1 MNQAELTPL
10 YVDLDGT
17 LTRSDVLVESIFALL
32 RINPLF
38 IFLFPAWL
46 FHGKAHFKR
55 EIAKRVDLDV
65 SLLPFTQDLLA
76 FLRTQRQ
83 QGRRLVLITASDQK
97 YADAVAEHTGIFDLA
112 IGSDGVTN
120 LSRNRKLNRILADCG
135 QSGFDYAGNASDDL
149 AVWPQAKEAIVVS
162 PFQHIIEQAKK
173 QANVTHVFNTGPITI
188 QVVVRLLRIHQWLKN
203 LLLFVPLV
211 FAHRVGEFQLLAQAL
226 AGFISFGL
234 CASSVYVVN
243 DLLDLSHDRQH
254 QTKRNRPLAAGTFPI
269 DLAVVLAPSLM
280 VGSVAIALFLPTQ
293 FLGLLAVYYVITLAY
308 SLRLKQVVVLDI
320 LVLAALYTIRLLAG
334 GATTGVPVSHWLLMF
349 SLFFFLSLGMV
360 KRYAE
365 VRALDPN
372 VSGDVTGR
380 GYRTNDIGL
389 LAQFGIASGYLS
401 VLVLA
406 LYINSDQ
413 VRLLYDKPGAIW
425 LLCPVILYW
434 ISRVWLLAYRG
445 QMHEDPVLFAI
456 KDRISHWLIVLSL
469 FILWVAS

>member
-1 MNQAELTPL
+1 MNHNLPAPL

-17 LTRSDVLVESIFALL
+17 LIRSDVLIESMFALL
-32 RINPLF
+32 RKNPLM

-46 FHGKAHFKR
+46 LRGKAHFKR

-65 SLLPFTQDLLA
+65 SMLPFAQDLLD
-76 FLRTQRQ
+76 FLHAQHN

-120 LSRNRKLNRILADCG
+120 YSGTRKLNRILTDCG
-135 QSGFDYAGNASDDL
+135 EEGFDYAGNATDDL
-149 AVWPQAKEAIVVS
+149 EIWPRAKEAIVVS
-162 PFQHIIEQAKK
+162 PFQRLIKKAKK
-173 QANVTHVFNTGPITI
+173 NANVAHVFSSGPITI
-188 QVVVRLLRIHQWLKN
+188 QLVARLLRIHQWLKN

-211 FAHRVGEFQLLAQAL
+211 FAHRVGELQLLAQAL
-226 AGFISFGL
+226 AGFVSFGL

-243 DLLDLSHDRQH
+243 DLLDLDHDRKH

-269 DLAVVLAPSLM
+269 DMAVTLAISLLVASVV
-280 VGSVAIALFLPTQ
+280 IAFFLPAQ
-293 FLGLLAVYYVITLAY
+293 FLGLLVIYYVITLAY
-308 SLRLKQVVVLDI
+308 SLRLKQVVLLDI

-334 GATTGVPVSHWLLMF
+334 GAATDIPVSHWLLVF
-349 SLFFFLSLGMV
+349 SLFFFLSLGMI

-365 VRALDPN
+365 VRALDANAPQN
-372 VSGDVTGR
+372 VAGR
-380 GYRTNDIGL
+380 GYRADDIGL
-389 LAQFGIASGYLS
+389 LTQFGIASGYLS

-413 VRLLYDKPGAIW
+413 VRILYEKPGVIW

-456 KDRISHWLIVLSL
+456 KDRISHWLIVLAL

>member
-76 FLRTQRQ
+76 FLRTHRQ

-173 QANVTHVFNTGPITI
+173 QYRAYNHPGCCQVTADSP
-188 QVVVRLLRIHQWLKN
+188 VVKK
-203 LLLFVPLV
+203 
-211 FAHRVGEFQLLAQAL
+211 LATV
-226 AGFISFGL
+226 
-234 CASSVYVVN
+234 C
-243 DLLDLSHDRQH
+243 
-254 QTKRNRPLAAGTFPI
+254 AAG
-269 DLAVVLAPSLM
+269 
-280 VGSVAIALFLPTQ
+280 
-293 FLGLLAVYYVITLAY
+293 
-308 SLRLKQVVVLDI
+308 
-320 LVLAALYTIRLLAG
+320 IR
-334 GATTGVPVSHWLLMF
+334 T
-349 SLFFFLSLGMV
+349 
-360 KRYAE
+360 
-365 VRALDPN
+365 
-372 VSGDVTGR
+372 SGR
-380 GYRTNDIGL
+380 
-389 LAQFGIASGYLS
+389 
-401 VLVLA
+401 
-406 LYINSDQ
+406 
-413 VRLLYDKPGAIW
+413 
-425 LLCPVILYW
+425 
-434 ISRVWLLAYRG
+434 
-445 QMHEDPVLFAI
+445 
-456 KDRISHWLIVLSL
+456 RISVVSASLSRIY
-469 FILWVAS
+469 ILWIVCIERLRG

>member
-1 MNQAELTPL
+1 M
-10 YVDLDGT
+10 
-17 LTRSDVLVESIFALL
+17 
-32 RINPLF
+32 
-38 IFLFPAWL
+38 
-46 FHGKAHFKR
+46 
-55 EIAKRVDLDV
+55 
-65 SLLPFTQDLLA
+65 
-76 FLRTQRQ
+76 
-83 QGRRLVLITASDQK
+83 
-97 YADAVAEHTGIFDLA
+97 
-112 IGSDGVTN
+112 
-120 LSRNRKLNRILADCG
+120 
-135 QSGFDYAGNASDDL
+135 
-149 AVWPQAKEAIVVS
+149 
-162 PFQHIIEQAKK
+162 
-173 QANVTHVFNTGPITI
+173 
-188 QVVVRLLRIHQWLKN
+188 
-203 LLLFVPLV
+203 
-211 FAHRVGEFQLLAQAL
+211 
-226 AGFISFGL
+226 
-234 CASSVYVVN
+234 VN

-334 GATTGVPVSHWLLMF
+334 GAATGVPVSHWLLMF

-456 KDRISHWLIVLSL
+456 RDRISHWLIVLSL